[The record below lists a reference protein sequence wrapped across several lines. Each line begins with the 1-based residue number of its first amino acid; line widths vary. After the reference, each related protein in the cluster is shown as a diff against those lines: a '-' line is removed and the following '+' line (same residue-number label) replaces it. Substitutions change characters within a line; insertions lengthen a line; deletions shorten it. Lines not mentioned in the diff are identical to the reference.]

1 MTVRRERFESNFL
14 TLPGKPNTHAWG
26 PGHPRLFP
34 FLSGLWIRVTPLTT
48 KYDYSTPACYAHLN
62 NSSKGVRDKSTHR
75 ANQVL
80 KLADYHISR
89 HVVSTFKQLTTTTT
103 HCSLSIFSL
112 NWRGLNH
119 EQRTL
124 TPPVDLIVTVCSG
137 HSTPTISRGI
147 GNHST
152 FTGPISR
159 ATTRT

>member
-1 MTVRRERFESNFL
+1 MWLLPES
-14 TLPGKPNTHAWG
+14 HVQ
-26 PGHPRLFP
+26 HFP
-34 FLSGLWIRVTPLTT
+34 FLSGLWIRDTVL
-48 KYDYSTPACYAHLN
+48 DYRVRRLCTRMCAHEKRR
-62 NSSKGVRDKSTHR
+62 SKKVKVKSTCR
-75 ANQVL
+75 SNQVL
-80 KLADYHISR
+80 MLTDYHISR

-103 HCSLSIFSL
+103 HCNLSIFSL